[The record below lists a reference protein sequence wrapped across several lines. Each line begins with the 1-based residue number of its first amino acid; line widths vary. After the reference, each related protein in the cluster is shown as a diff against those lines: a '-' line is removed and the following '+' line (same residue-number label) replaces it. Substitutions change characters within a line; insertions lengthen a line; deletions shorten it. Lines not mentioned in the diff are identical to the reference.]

1 MTITLN
7 DKETLKAVLL
17 ELLQEDKAFC
27 RAVAKEIGVEKPT
40 PDAQE
45 AEREEELTKM
55 MNKHFDEFDDVFKA
69 LA

>member
-7 DKETLKAVLL
+7 DKETLKTVLL

-27 RAVAKEIGVEKPT
+27 QAVAKEIGMEKST
-40 PDAQE
+40 PDVQE